1 MGNFLDNRL
10 HIYSEEEFLS
20 LPIDRRKDKAFVMS
34 CLKRNGLL
42 FKNLD
47 SIFKSDLEL
56 QLVAIKQNAGV
67 VDLLNKIDLDD
78 IDFVLVCMQVN
89 EDVYSRLPLHIKSQT
104 RILEQAIS
112 DWGVDA
118 LWEMPIEVFKNI
130 HLMLKALK
138 GLSGL
143 NEDLWSAVLNGAGSE
158 AYFHKILIEQAYKK
172 YGDIILVKDLKWIK
186 SQEELKEIVE
196 DLLPDERWIRYFQI

>member
-20 LPIDRRKDKAFVMS
+20 LPIDRRKDRAFVMS

-67 VDLLNKIDLDD
+67 VDLLNKFDLDD

-172 YGDIILVKDLKWIK
+172 YGDVILVKDLKWIK

>member
-20 LPIDRRKDKAFVMS
+20 LPIDRRKDRAFVMS

-56 QLVAIKQNAGV
+56 QLVAIKQNAQV

-172 YGDIILVKDLKWIK
+172 YGDVILVKDLKWIK
-186 SQEELKEIVE
+186 SQGELKEIVE
-196 DLLPDERWIRYFQI
+196 ELLPDERWIRYFQI

>member
-130 HLMLKALK
+130 HMMLKALK

>member
-1 MGNFLDNRL
+1 MGNFLDDGLNL
-10 HIYSEEEFLS
+10 YSQEEFMSLS
-20 LPIDRRKDKAFVMS
+20 IDRRKDKAFVMN

-47 SIFKSDLEL
+47 SIFKTDLEL
-56 QLVAIKQNAGV
+56 QLIAIKQNAEV
-67 VDLLNKIDLDD
+67 LDLLDKNDLED
-78 IDFVLVCMQVN
+78 IDFVLVCMRVN

-172 YGDIILVKDLKWIK
+172 YGDVILVKDLKWIK

>member
-1 MGNFLDNRL
+1 MGNFLDNRINL
-10 HIYSEEEFLS
+10 YSQEEFMSLS
-20 LPIDRRKDKAFVMS
+20 IDRRKDRDFVMN

-42 FKNLD
+42 FKNLE
-47 SIFKSDLEL
+47 SIFQTDLEL
-56 QLVAIKQNAGV
+56 QLIAIKQNAEV
-67 VDLLNKIDLDD
+67 LDLLDKNDLED
-78 IDFVLVCMQVN
+78 IDFVLVCMRVN
-89 EDVYSRLPLHIKSQT
+89 EDVYSRLPFHIKSQT

-118 LWEMPIEVFKNI
+118 LWELPIDVFKDI
-130 HLMLKALK
+130 HMMLMALK
-138 GLSGL
+138 GPSGF
-143 NEDLWSAVLNGAGSE
+143 NEDLWSAVLNGAGGE

-172 YGDIILVKDLKWIK
+172 YGDVILEKDLKWIK

>member
-1 MGNFLDNRL
+1 M
-10 HIYSEEEFLS
+10 EFS
-20 LPIDRRKDKAFVMS
+20 KAA
-34 CLKRNGLL
+34 
-42 FKNLD
+42 
-47 SIFKSDLEL
+47 LEL